1 MDVFILLL
9 LLLFIPFN
17 AAYGETVSEG
27 LGTINDLL
35 VSEDSKI
42 YFFELD
48 VSIDSPL
55 WIHDTYIMQKDEN
68 GISKVSD
75 IAFIYP
81 TELDES
87 KDFLFFATLSDT
99 CLGTSLCDYQGIVKM
114 SKIDGSYKT
123 IISNLKSAIHINV
136 TTDKIIISESNGD
149 IWKISHDGDE
159 KELIYTGKHII
170 MDITA
175 SNDTIYWIEEIEDEN
190 SQILSMV
197 QGEKPDIIAENLKI
211 PYDIGIE
218 DNVLHWNEIHLK
230 PSKGKLL
237 EITTIKT
244 FTNDGIKTL
253 YEFENSTPVS
263 SSEITF
269 GPYRVFGDYVFAV
282 NNTKSNSTIHLL
294 NFDKDT
300 KFDIAVISDYHAKFL
315 RNDKTNLYVIGINGD
330 GFMIE
335 HFPLPISVPEFSSS
349 LLLMISIIGLGLI
362 VALKRFSPN
371 LIRLWT

>member
-48 VSIDSPL
+48 VSINSPL

-99 CLGTSLCDYQGIVKM
+99 CLGTSLCDYQGIIKM

-136 TTDKIIISESNGD
+136 TTDKIIVSESNGN

-175 SNDTIYWIEEIEDEN
+175 SNDTAYWIEEIEDEN
-190 SQILSMV
+190 SQILSMI
-197 QGEKPDIIAENLKI
+197 QGGKTDIIAENLKI

-244 FTNDGIKTL
+244 FTNDVIKTL
-253 YEFENSTPVS
+253 YEFENSTPIS
-263 SSEITF
+263 SSEISG
-269 GPYRVFGDYVFAV
+269 GP
-282 NNTKSNSTIHLL
+282 
-294 NFDKDT
+294 
-300 KFDIAVISDYHAKFL
+300 
-315 RNDKTNLYVIGINGD
+315 
-330 GFMIE
+330 
-335 HFPLPISVPEFSSS
+335 
-349 LLLMISIIGLGLI
+349 
-362 VALKRFSPN
+362 
-371 LIRLWT
+371 